1 MRRILIDKARR
12 KSRAQAGGGHSRLD
26 IADLELA
33 ETTPDDNLL
42 LIDEALKNLAQ
53 EDPEQARIVVLKFFG
68 GLTNEE
74 VAENCVGK
82 VKIKQAE
89 SFINSVRFGGNP
101 TIKYVAPSK

>member
-1 MRRILIDKARR
+1 
-12 KSRAQAGGGHSRLD
+12 
-26 IADLELA
+26 
-33 ETTPDDNLL
+33 
-42 LIDEALKNLAQ
+42 
-53 EDPEQARIVVLKFFG
+53 VVLKFFG